1 MKFAH
6 CALPAPWP
14 KRTRVD
20 YMFAGSAI
28 DIFAK
33 AAETCCF
40 TRVAC
45 LAAAVR
51 VGVSVPRR
59 IMSALLLAVGS
70 SLVLALLVIS
80 TAGSAPSSA
89 ACAAVQKAR
98 NGRALASF
106 VKAAPARRAA
116 FFRTHRK
123 PGERLPRTDPVG
135 YPSTYTEGATD
146 YSIFLRP
153 LGEIR
158 GVMIFV
164 DFSDAPG
171 TESTNTL
178 YDQIVPYWAKWYA
191 DVSHGRVSM
200 KITPVQ
206 KWFRMPKVSSAYAPD
221 AFYYDP
227 SYMSDAIAVADAE
240 VDFSKYQIV
249 YVVPTGTSNIFRGQ
263 SPYSAPGGGIKSQDG
278 EILHATY
285 VGRDARVPWVFIHET
300 LHHLGLPDLYDFQG
314 DALRHVGAW
323 DILAD
328 GRYEQEVLAW
338 HKWKLGWLDP
348 AEIRCLEGKGQLE
361 ETISPSETTGKVRM
375 VVVPTG
381 PSTAYVVEVRR
392 PIGHDQRICQGVLVY
407 TVDARVASGSGPIE
421 IKPPK
426 PGPPSCSAALELGSP
441 EANTTYDDDTVRI
454 EPLAT
459 NGSAYRIRVTR
470 K

>member
-1 MKFAH
+1 MGF
-6 CALPAPWP
+6 
-14 KRTRVD
+14 
-20 YMFAGSAI
+20 
-28 DIFAK
+28 
-33 AAETCCF
+33 
-40 TRVAC
+40 
-45 LAAAVR
+45 
-51 VGVSVPRR
+51 
-59 IMSALLLAVGS
+59 
-70 SLVLALLVIS
+70 
-80 TAGSAPSSA
+80 
-89 ACAAVQKAR
+89 
-98 NGRALASF
+98 
-106 VKAAPARRAA
+106 
-116 FFRTHRK
+116 
-123 PGERLPRTDPVG
+123 
-135 YPSTYTEGATD
+135 PSTYTEGATD

-200 KITPVQ
+200 NITPVQ
-206 KWFRMPKVSSAYAPD
+206 KWFRMPKISSAYAPD
-221 AFYYDP
+221 AFRYDP
-227 SYMSDAIAVADAE
+227 SYMNDAIAAADAQ
-240 VDFSKYQIV
+240 VDFSRYQIV
-249 YVVPTGTSNIFRGQ
+249 YVVPTGTANIFRGQ
-263 SPYSAPGGGIKSQDG
+263 SPYSVPGGGIKSQDG

-285 VGRDARVPWVFIHET
+285 VGRDTRVPWVFIHET

-323 DILAD
+323 DIMAD

-392 PIGHDQRICQGVLVY
+392 PIGHDGRLCQGVLVY

-426 PGPPSCSAALELGSP
+426 PGPPSCSAALDLGSP
-441 EANTTYDDDTVRI
+441 GANTTYDDDTVKI
-454 EPLAT
+454 ELLAT
-459 NGSAYRIRVTR
+459 DGSAYRVRVTR